1 MSDYVL
7 VLVSAALVNHLLL
20 QAEPVERA
28 RLHALGLCSAL
39 LILVALPIGAW
50 LYQQLLVPLQ
60 LQDLQ
65 LLVFLPLL
73 TALAWALP
81 NLLQRLRPDWP
92 TQGLPAL
99 LSANAVVLGLLVQ
112 LSDDDMYGW
121 RLLAWS
127 LVAALGFWLALMLYA
142 DLDMRS
148 RQAEVPTALR
158 GLPIQLIGAG
168 VMAMAFSGLNGLFT
182 Q

>member
-7 VLVSAALVNHLLL
+7 VLVSAALVNHLVL
-20 QAEPVERA
+20 QAEPGERA

-39 LILVALPIGAW
+39 LILLALPVGAW

-81 NLLQRLRPDWP
+81 NLLQRLRPD
-92 TQGLPAL
+92 
-99 LSANAVVLGLLVQ
+99 
-112 LSDDDMYGW
+112 
-121 RLLAWS
+121 
-127 LVAALGFWLALMLYA
+127 
-142 DLDMRS
+142 
-148 RQAEVPTALR
+148 
-158 GLPIQLIGAG
+158 
-168 VMAMAFSGLNGLFT
+168 
-182 Q
+182 